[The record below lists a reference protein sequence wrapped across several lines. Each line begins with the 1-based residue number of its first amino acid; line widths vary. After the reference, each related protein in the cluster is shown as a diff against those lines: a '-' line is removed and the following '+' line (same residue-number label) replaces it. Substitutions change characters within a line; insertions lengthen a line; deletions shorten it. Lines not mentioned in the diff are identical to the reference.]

1 MAWLFSLGDPK
12 RSISEHWS
20 KSRGRLDSVELCDE
34 TQKVRNICPKLSEK
48 RSISLNVSSCWWLI
62 CSWWCAGIGAMAMG
76 KSATVLSLWV
86 PSMAINWLPAALGR
100 GTTDASNWKASSSSA
115 KPIPTES
122 GRASVDFWTYSEQM
136 WTWKGEE
143 EGCSGG
149 KDLLTLLNLTRDGTE
164 AQISPLK
171 AGFCKRLLC
180 EYLNDGVKWCVSVR
194 ICLCVCMR
202 LCFGVQT
209 SLPLFAHSI
218 CRRVQSSWQPH
229 IKWHVITAT
238 KPFNYVV
245 ITFYFS
251 AITISVRQ
259 QKISFHPMSVDITVS
274 SWHSAAKLRHS

>member
-1 MAWLFSLGDPK
+1 MW
-12 RSISEHWS
+12 RNRE
-20 KSRGRLDSVELCDE
+20 
-34 TQKVRNICPKLSEK
+34 KVRNICPKLSEK

-180 EYLNDGVKWCVSVR
+180 EYVNVGVKWCVSVH
-194 ICLCVCMR
+194 ICLCVCAR
-202 LCFGVQT
+202 PVQRC
-209 SLPLFAHSI
+209 LNKFA
-218 CRRVQSSWQPH
+218 CLH
-229 IKWHVITAT
+229 ILYADTHGRGDGGTLNGT
-238 KPFNYVV
+238 
-245 ITFYFS
+245 
-251 AITISVRQ
+251 
-259 QKISFHPMSVDITVS
+259 
-274 SWHSAAKLRHS
+274 

>member
-1 MAWLFSLGDPK
+1 MW
-12 RSISEHWS
+12 
-20 KSRGRLDSVELCDE
+20 
-34 TQKVRNICPKLSEK
+34 NICPELSEK

-149 KDLLTLLNLTRDGTE
+149 KDLLTLLNLTRDRTE
-164 AQISPLK
+164 AQISLSK
-171 AGFCKRLLC
+171 LAFAKGCC
-180 EYLNDGVKWCVSVR
+180 DYANIGVKWRVCECVRAYVGVF
-194 ICLCVCMR
+194 VCA
-202 LCFGVQT
+202 CAFVFKQVC
-209 SLPLFAHSI
+209 LFAHTI
-218 CRRVQSSWQPH
+218 CRHVQS
-229 IKWHVITAT
+229 
-238 KPFNYVV
+238 
-245 ITFYFS
+245 
-251 AITISVRQ
+251 
-259 QKISFHPMSVDITVS
+259 
-274 SWHSAAKLRHS
+274 